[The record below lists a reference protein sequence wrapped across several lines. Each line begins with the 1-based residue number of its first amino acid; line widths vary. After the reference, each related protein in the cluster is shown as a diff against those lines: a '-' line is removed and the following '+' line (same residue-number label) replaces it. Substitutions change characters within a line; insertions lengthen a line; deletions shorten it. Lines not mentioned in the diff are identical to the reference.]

1 MKKICIIGGGA
12 AGMLAAIKACG
23 DGNSVHLYEKNDR
36 LGKKLFITGKGRCN
50 LTNNCD
56 VETLL
61 QNVVTNRKFLYS
73 AFYTFNSQDMM
84 QFMEYAGLPLKTE
97 RGNRVFPV
105 SDKSSDVLRVL
116 TSELKRAGV
125 NIHLNTEVKALW
137 IEEQICRGLIL
148 AEGEA
153 VMADAVIV
161 AAGGIS
167 YPGTGSTGDGY
178 RFAKAAGHTV
188 TDTMPSLVPLRVQ
201 EGWCPKLMG
210 LSLKNVR
217 AVFSQGKKKLYE
229 EQGEMLFTHFGV
241 SGPLILSGSAHI
253 VSKLKDGAVALT
265 VDLKPALT
273 EDALDARICRD
284 FEKYKNR
291 QLRNALSDLLPTKFI
306 PVILELSGIDPYK
319 QVNAINRQER
329 QVLLGLMK
337 HLTMTVVGTRD
348 YNEAVIT
355 RGGVAVREVDPSTME
370 SKLAAHLYFCGE
382 VLDVD
387 ALTGGYN
394 LQIAW
399 SSAWLAG
406 MSAAGL
412 SE

>member
-1 MKKICIIGGGA
+1 
-12 AGMLAAIKACG
+12 MLAAIKACG
-23 DGNSVHLYEKNDR
+23 GGNSVHLYEKNDK

-56 VETLL
+56 APTLL
-61 QNVVTNRKFLYS
+61 QNVVTNCKFLYS

-84 QFMEYAGLPLKTE
+84 QFMEHAGLSLKTE
-97 RGNRVFPV
+97 RGGRVFPA
-105 SDKSSDVLRVL
+105 SDKSSDVLRAL
-116 TSELKRAGV
+116 TSELKRVGV

-161 AAGGIS
+161 STGGIS

-178 RFAKAAGHTV
+178 RFAKAAGHVV
-188 TDTMPSLVPLRVQ
+188 TDRMPSLVPLRIR
-201 EGWCPKLMG
+201 EEWCPKLMG

-241 SGPLILSGSAHI
+241 SGPLVLSGSAHI
-253 VSKLKDGAVALT
+253 VSKLKEGPVTLT

-273 EDALDARICRD
+273 QEQLEARICRD
-284 FEKYKNR
+284 FEQYKNK
-291 QLRNALSDLLPTKFI
+291 QLRNALSDLLATKFI

-329 QVLLGLMK
+329 QILLRLMK

-355 RGGVAVREVDPSTME
+355 RGGVSVREVDPSTME
-370 SKLAAHLYFCGE
+370 SKLVAHLYFCGE